1 MTAFGRRVV
10 LWRHGQTLW
19 NVERKFQGHTDIPLD
34 PDGRAQAERAAA
46 RLAALEPT
54 AIVSSDLSRATAT
67 AQALAKRVQLPVAV
81 DDRLRERSGGSWEG
95 LTGEEIRLKYPEAWA
110 VWEPVGGERE
120 ETVGHRV
127 AAAIKSAVAGLESG
141 GLLVVAS
148 HGGAIRSGI
157 GWLLD
162 LDPAAWRLLGPL
174 SNCAWSVLGEAP
186 RGWEPAGWRLL
197 EHNAGTLPEP
207 ALSDDR

>member
-1 MTAFGRRVV
+1 MRGFGRRVV

-19 NVERKFQGHTDIPLD
+19 NVERRFQGHTDVPLD
-34 PDGRAQAERAAA
+34 PDGRVQAERAAA

-54 AIVSSDLSRATAT
+54 AIVSSDLSRATVT
-67 AQALAKRVQLPVAV
+67 AQALASRVDLPVAV

-110 VWEPVGGERE
+110 VWEPEDGETEEYVGR
-120 ETVGHRV
+120 RV
-127 AAAIKSAVAGLESG
+127 AAGIQEAVSALEPD

-157 GWLLD
+157 GWLLG
-162 LDPAAWRLLGPL
+162 LDVTAWRLLGPL

-186 RGWEPAGWRLL
+186 EGWEPGGWRLL